1 MLSILREGVETA
13 LIVMVVAGFLRPI
26 GRRSTLR
33 WILIGVGLVIML
45 CLQYGGLARV
55 DEITWRGAFDHI
67 LNTMEGVRAMLGL

>member
-1 MLSILREGVETA
+1 MREGVEA
-13 LIVMVVAGFLRPI
+13 GLIVMIVACFLPPI

-67 LNTMEGVRAMLGL
+67 LNAMEGGRAMLAL